1 MSRRF
6 IPRLVALG
14 PLWEAWSESKQGKGG
29 ERLGEL
35 RVAAAVPMLSLTST
49 DALKLPLGNAF
60 QSIFPFFARLSA

>member
-1 MSRRF
+1 MACPLKLHSGTMSRRF

-35 RVAAAVPMLSLTST
+35 RVAAINQT
-49 DALKLPLGNAF
+49 
-60 QSIFPFFARLSA
+60 FF